1 MKFEQFIRKQQ
12 QLALSLGKEESAV
25 IIYLMHVTG
34 YSSSE
39 LYLHMSDKVSEN
51 VLEKFEKEFSLYLY
65 ENKPIQYIV
74 GYQTFYGYDFLVD
87 DRVLIPRFE
96 TEELVENILAL
107 YDEYFYGKKVD
118 VCDIGTGSGAI
129 GITLAKEEP
138 NMNVSITDI
147 SFDALDVA
155 RKNAIKLG
163 VDINILQ
170 GDMVK
175 PLYGLKFDI
184 IVSNPPYIPD
194 SEEVQSLVVDNEPN
208 IALFG
213 GNDGLKFYRAIIE
226 DVKKIAK
233 EKFVMGFEHGYDKN
247 EAIEALIK
255 KEFPNA
261 LVIHKKD
268 MQGKNRMTFA
278 IVGDFD
284 E

>member
-1 MKFEQFIRKQQ
+1 MKLEQFIRKNQ

-25 IIYLMHVTG
+25 IIYLMHILN

-39 LYLHMSDKVSEN
+39 LYLHMSDKVSKE
-51 VLEKFEKEFSLYLY
+51 VLEKFESEFKLYLY

-87 DRVLIPRFE
+87 ERVLIPRFE
-96 TEELVENILAL
+96 TEELVENILGL
-107 YDEYFYGKKVD
+107 YDKYFGGQKVN

-129 GITLAKEEP
+129 GITLAKEEA
-138 NMNVSITDI
+138 NMDVTITDI
-147 SFDALDVA
+147 SFEALDVA
-155 RKNAIKLG
+155 KANNNRLNANVK
-163 VDINILQ
+163 ILQ

-175 PLYGLKFDI
+175 PLYGMKFDI

-194 SEEVQSLVVDNEPN
+194 SEVVQSLVVDNEPN

-213 GNDGLKFYRAIIE
+213 GNDGLKFYRVIIE
-226 DVKKIAK
+226 DAKKIAK
-233 EKFVMGFEHGYDKN
+233 EKFIMGFEHGYNKN
-247 EAIEALIK
+247 EEIEALIL

-268 MQGKNRMTFA
+268 MQGKDRMTFA
-278 IVGDFD
+278 IVGDFN